1 MKALT
6 FLSIAV
12 LFLSCSETKTLSPSE
27 TAKIVAESF
36 YHGDKNTL
44 KKHTTSEGYA
54 NLLRIQNMFLK
65 DEKSATEFR
74 VIDEF
79 VGGDIAWIKYS
90 VAYDSKSSVFKLV
103 KVDGSWKVTHNG
115 PRDKGPF

>member
-6 FLSIAV
+6 ILSIAI
-12 LFLSCSETKTLSPSE
+12 LFISCSETTTLSPAD
-27 TAKIVAESF
+27 TAKKVAESF
-36 YHGDKNTL
+36 YHGDKSTL
-44 KKHTTSEGYA
+44 KKHTTVEGYA
-54 NLLRIQNMFLK
+54 NLVSIQDMFLEDK
-65 DEKSATEFR
+65 NSATEFR
-74 VIDEF
+74 VIDEV